1 MSYLDDI
8 VPYYIFY
15 KSQSNPENPP
25 VKLSNFIDILD
36 VYKGMDLRPTNSE
49 FDNVTLQDI
58 LKYNEHMRLID
69 ILKSNI
75 SDITKIDKIREYPL
89 YTDTTISI
97 NPVSM
102 SSGGLMD
109 KWNEE
114 KDLFL

>member
-8 VPYYIFY
+8 IPYYIFY
-15 KSQSNPENPP
+15 KTQSNSENPP
-25 VKLSNFIDILD
+25 VELSNFIDIFD
-36 VYKGMDLRPTNSE
+36 AYRGMDMRPNNSE
-49 FDNVTLQDI
+49 FDNVCLQDI
-58 LKYNEHMRLID
+58 LKYNEHMRLIN

-75 SDITKIDKIREYPL
+75 SDVNKIDKIREYPL

-97 NPVSM
+97 KPASM
-102 SSGGLMD
+102 CSGGLMD